1 MVAQRGLTSHNMTY
15 HHKIIGFVGRLGRE
29 KGCNEL
35 FDAFKTLKRTK
46 PDITLL
52 FVGPIEKEDTIYSDL
67 LDYFRNEPSIIKT
80 DRVSD
85 VPKHM
90 AAMDVCVLP
99 SYREGFGMSVVE
111 ASAMGIP
118 VVATKY
124 PGPSSAMENGV
135 TGIEIEIGD
144 SAAIVDAVTEL
155 LDSPTK
161 CAQMGKNGRKFAED
175 RFEQK
180 QFIHRLIQNRL
191 NLLGIQQ

>member
-1 MVAQRGLTSHNMTY
+1 MGDWGPEELGPGLPPATSL
-15 HHKIIGFVGRLGRE
+15 RLGQ
-29 KGCNEL
+29 
-35 FDAFKTLKRTK
+35 A
-46 PDITLL
+46 
-52 FVGPIEKEDTIYSDL
+52 
-67 LDYFRNEPSIIKT
+67 
-80 DRVSD
+80 
-85 VPKHM
+85 
-90 AAMDVCVLP
+90 
-99 SYREGFGMSVVE
+99 
-111 ASAMGIP
+111 
-118 VVATKY
+118 VA
-124 PGPSSAMENGV
+124 GV